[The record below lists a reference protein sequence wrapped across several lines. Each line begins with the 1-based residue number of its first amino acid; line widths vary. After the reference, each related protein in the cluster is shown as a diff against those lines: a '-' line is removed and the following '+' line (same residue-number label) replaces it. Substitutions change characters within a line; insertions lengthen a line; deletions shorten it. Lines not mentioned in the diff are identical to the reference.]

1 MLASLLASLLAE
13 FREFAREFE
22 GVIANVTI
30 FAMIA
35 ALKHAVTVLDTPSE
49 SAAVL
54 NAEQDAY
61 RRGARDAYLA
71 VIDALSELL

>member
-1 MLASLLASLLAE
+1 MLAE
-13 FREFAREFE
+13 FREFAREFAREFE